1 MGATMTGIIEWT
13 HDAQC
18 AIRPDLGI
26 PLTHPRWHDDHIHG
40 ILFKTDKE
48 YEFFGAIAGVR
59 GQCKTPLISPRGV
72 PENLSSPAARYF
84 RDFGASLA
92 GWLHLSEID
101 KAMAHTGI
109 APEDFLM
116 DLDLEIALDLMRRL
130 VARLTDPH
138 VRLVFDI
145 ESA

>member
-1 MGATMTGIIEWT
+1 MGASMTGIIEWT
-13 HDAQC
+13 HDAHC
-18 AIRPDLGI
+18 AIRPEFGI
-26 PLTHPRWHDDHIHG
+26 SLSEPRWHDDHLHG
-40 ILFKTDKE
+40 ILFETDKE

-59 GQCKTPLISPRGV
+59 GRCKTPLISPRGV
-72 PENLSSPAARYF
+72 PAHLSIPAANYF
-84 RDFGASLA
+84 RDYGAPLA

-101 KAMAHTGI
+101 GAIDHTGI
-109 APEDFLM
+109 PPEEFLM

-130 VARLTDPH
+130 VAKLTDPH